1 MPQIK
6 SRIKIKP
13 GGLQCTNCSKPA
25 TYRVAIK
32 DGACII
38 GVSCCG
44 DCVDLPE
51 EELLKSVDYHI
62 KEGRDY
68 VQSIPR

>member
-13 GGLQCTNCSKPA
+13 GGLKCSNCSNPA

-32 DGACII
+32 DGACTI
-38 GVSCCG
+38 GVSCCA
-44 DCVDLPE
+44 DCKNLPAE
-51 EELLKSVDYHI
+51 VLLNSVDYYI
-62 KEGRDY
+62 SNNKA
-68 VQSIPR
+68 